1 MADLVEET
9 KPTPLKTFATS
20 EPIINKD
27 VLPMTGDEAFA
38 WLLHNFK
45 RYMHNE
51 IIWIDVRSLFVTA
64 DAWKTLHAV
73 PKIPLSPWETIE
85 KYTNDMKEMLDE

>member
-1 MADLVEET
+1 MTDSVEEKPVARYT
-9 KPTPLKTFATS
+9 KT
-20 EPIINKD
+20 EPVIDKN
-27 VLPMTGDEAFA
+27 VLSMTGDEAFA
-38 WLLHNFK
+38 WLLNNFR

-73 PKIPLSPWETIE
+73 PKAPLSPWEIIE
-85 KYTNDMKEMLDE
+85 KFTQDKKEILGE